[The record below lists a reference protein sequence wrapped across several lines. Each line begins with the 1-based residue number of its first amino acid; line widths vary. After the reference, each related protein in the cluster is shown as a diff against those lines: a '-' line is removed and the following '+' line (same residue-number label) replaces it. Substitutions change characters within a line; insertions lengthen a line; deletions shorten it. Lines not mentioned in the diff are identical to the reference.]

1 MGWFQRIFSGPKL
14 SDLHRNRSSNQAPAS
29 AELSEELRALKEEI
43 TLLRDTLGGGDLL
56 SSEGS
61 ARDNDNRNRR
71 GGRNSRVSRNSS
83 GPRDTTNRS
92 RPTRSS
98 EPRKPRERKPIP
110 DGAPVGLLVDYLA
123 ERDIWVY
130 EGHDDINLN
139 EAFEHLSRHLGVH
152 FTALSPFYEK
162 LKRCVANGRGQR
174 IDIDHM
180 SPAERSA
187 AVQFGTLL
195 HRHGMLK
202 DFYYHR
208 SPKRQLR
215 VIPTKDGEIA
225 QFLTGGWLEIFV
237 SAIMG
242 KRLRAS
248 INPEKFQ
255 LMYNVKG
262 SFSDGREFESDLMAC
277 VDGRLVWIECKTGH
291 WQDYSARFRGL
302 VKTFGTHRTPAGLL
316 LIRPPDAATCK
327 RATDMLDMTLMSL
340 DEVEDFISVFLGEE
354 LVGKPTPPKIE
365 PLEEGDDRRGRN
377 NGRSSGRDSGRD
389 SGRGRNS
396 TSSSRSS
403 SAEENREIP
412 EDEIPLENV
421 EAAKKLG
428 SVDLDGKD
436 DETPQRRRRRRG
448 GRGRGG
454 RGSSEGEQNEENEEN
469 ATEENAGE
477 ENTSEETSKAKL
489 VDPLPLTKFAKEVDS
504 EEISDVTE
512 SAEDGGAE
520 AESSTDE
527 EVAANKK
534 KTKRQPKRRG
544 RPKAEK
550 PEVEESADEDSAEEA
565 KVEEPA
571 PVAEK
576 VAPEPAPEA
585 KVEEPVKPK
594 AKPVK
599 PAVREVKSASGTTI
613 APELAAMMAGGGVKT
628 KTDDN

>member
-1 MGWFQRIFSGPKL
+1 MNRKFDNTHMGWFQRLFSGPKS

-43 TLLRDTLGGGDLL
+43 TLLRDTLGGGDSL

-83 GPRDTTNRS
+83 GPRDTNNRS
-92 RPTRSS
+92 RPSRSS

-110 DGAPVGLLVDYLA
+110 DDAPVGLLVDYLA

-152 FTALSPFYEK
+152 FAALSPFYEK

-302 VKTFGTHRTPAGLL
+302 VKTFGTDRTSAGLL

-377 NGRSSGRDSGRD
+377 NGRSSERS
-389 SGRGRNS
+389 SGRGRSS

-454 RGSSEGEQNEENEEN
+454 RSSSEGEQNEEN
-469 ATEENAGE
+469 TKEENAGE

-489 VDPLPLTKFAKEVDS
+489 VDPLPLTKFAKEVDG
-504 EEISDVTE
+504 EEISDIAD
-512 SAEDGGAE
+512 SAEAGEAE

-527 EVAANKK
+527 ESAANKK

-550 PEVEESADEDSAEEA
+550 PEAEESSDEDSAEEA
-565 KVEEPA
+565 KAEEPE
-571 PVAEK
+571 PVAEE
-576 VAPEPAPEA
+576 VVPEPAPEPT
-585 KVEEPVKPK
+585 PVKP
-594 AKPVK
+594 V
-599 PAVREVKSASGTTI
+599 VQEVKSASGTTI
-613 APELAAMMAGGGVKT
+613 APELAAMMAGGAKT

>member
-1 MGWFQRIFSGPKL
+1 MGWFQRLFSGPKS

-43 TLLRDTLGGGDLL
+43 TLLRDTLGGGDSL

-61 ARDNDNRNRR
+61 ARDNGNRNRR

-83 GPRDTTNRS
+83 GPRDTNNRS
-92 RPTRSS
+92 RTSRSS

-180 SPAERSA
+180 SQAERSA

-302 VKTFGTHRTPAGLL
+302 VKTFGTDRTSAGLL
-316 LIRPPDAATCK
+316 LIRPPDTATCK

-340 DEVEDFISVFLGEE
+340 DEVEDFISIFLGEE

-365 PLEEGDDRRGRN
+365 PLEEGGGRSR
-377 NGRSSGRDSGRD
+377 GRSSGRGR
-389 SGRGRNS
+389 RS
-396 TSSSRSS
+396 TPSLRSS
-403 SAEENREIP
+403 TKENREIP

-428 SVDLDGKD
+428 SVDLDGKG

-448 GRGRGG
+448 GRGRGV
-454 RGSSEGEQNEENEEN
+454 RSSSEGEQNEED
-469 ATEENAGE
+469 
-477 ENTSEETSKAKL
+477 TSEETSKAKL
-489 VDPLPLTKFAKEVDS
+489 VEPLPLTKFVKEADS
-504 EEISDVTE
+504 EEISEVTD
-512 SAEDGGAE
+512 SAEVGGVE
-520 AESSTDE
+520 AEPSTDE
-527 EVAANKK
+527 EAVANKK

-544 RPKAEK
+544 RPKAGKSE
-550 PEVEESADEDSAEEA
+550 PEESADEDSAEEA
-565 KVEEPA
+565 KVEEL
-571 PVAEK
+571 VAEE
-576 VAPEPAPEA
+576 VVPEPAPA
-585 KVEEPVKPK
+585 PD
-594 AKPVK
+594 PVK
-599 PAVREVKSASGTTI
+599 PAAQEVKSASGTTI
-613 APELAAMMAGGGVKT
+613 APGLAAMMAGGTKT